1 VPDIEECLRQVMAVQ
16 GALGASVF
24 DYPSGSPIG
33 AAGNN
38 AANNDLEVAST
49 DPVRLVDIAVQAA
62 AFTAVSRPE
71 RVEEIIVTADS
82 GYHVIHLL
90 TGRLGLYVWLDRVL
104 GNLALTQRAMRSVGV
119 QLTAAR

>member
-1 VPDIEECLRQVMAVQ
+1 VPDIEECLRQVMAVN

-33 AAGNN
+33 AAHNDADATDGVN
-38 AANNDLEVAST
+38 A
-49 DPVRLVDIAVQAA
+49 DPAHLVNIAVQTA

-71 RVEEIIVTADS
+71 RVEEIVVTAGN

-119 QLTAAR
+119 QLVASR